1 MIYELFP
8 NYVPPSPFASKS
20 GGHDPPGPMGAP
32 PLVRP
37 DAHRLS
43 PTSQIGQYPGEDIA
57 SYTETTTQA
66 LEQYGMVNG
75 IESCAQIE

>member
-1 MIYELFP
+1 VKCTRRKVAVLGLSLGDAYRTW
-8 NYVPPSPFASKS
+8 VVRRR
-20 GGHDPPGPMGAP
+20 
-32 PLVRP
+32 VRP

-43 PTSQIGQYPGEDIA
+43 PTSQIGLYPGEDIA
-57 SYTETTTQA
+57 GYTETTTQA

>member
-1 MIYELFP
+1 M
-8 NYVPPSPFASKS
+8 
-20 GGHDPPGPMGAP
+20 
-32 PLVRP
+32 RP

-43 PTSQIGQYPGEDIA
+43 PTSQIGLYPGEDIA

-66 LEQYGMVNG
+66 LEQYGMALEQYGMVNG

>member
-1 MIYELFP
+1 
-8 NYVPPSPFASKS
+8 
-20 GGHDPPGPMGAP
+20 
-32 PLVRP
+32 VRT

-43 PTSQIGQYPGEDIA
+43 PTSQIGLYPGEDIA

-66 LEQYGMVNG
+66 LKLEQHGMVDG

>member
-1 MIYELFP
+1 M
-8 NYVPPSPFASKS
+8 
-20 GGHDPPGPMGAP
+20 
-32 PLVRP
+32 RP

-43 PTSQIGQYPGEDIA
+43 PTSQIGLYPGEDIA